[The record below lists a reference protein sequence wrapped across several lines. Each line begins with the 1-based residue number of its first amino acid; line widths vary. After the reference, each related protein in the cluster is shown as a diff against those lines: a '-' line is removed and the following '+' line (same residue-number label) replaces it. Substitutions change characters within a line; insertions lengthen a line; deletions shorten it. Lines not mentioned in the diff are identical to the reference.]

1 MLTWPVTLV
10 GWVTSIV
17 KQAEAS
23 QKRINEFLDSKS
35 SLDDGNYSLK
45 DKNSKQSIFYQ
56 NLVKLLEIK
65 RKQKAFHPNAKRLNI
80 NLGSKIFCYERISLD
95 KKQSIICITNLST
108 KLQYIK
114 INKNLNKYRDLLGG
128 KIFFTLD
135 KKIKL
140 DPCQTIWLSNR

>member
-45 DKNSKQSIFYQ
+45 DKNSKNIEFKNVSFTYPQTGIKVFNSF
-56 NLVKLLEIK
+56 NLKIEKGKTLGIVGKVGSGKTTLL
-65 RKQKAFHPNAKRLNI
+65 
-80 NLGSKIFCYERISLD
+80 
-95 KKQSIICITNLST
+95 
-108 KLQYIK
+108 
-114 INKNLNKYRDLLGG
+114 DLLCRVYDPDEGSISYDKNDIKSL
-128 KIFFTLD
+128 KISNLRAVSYTHLTL
-135 KKIKL
+135 
-140 DPCQTIWLSNR
+140 PTNREV